1 MGRPGQEVSAGL
13 LLLSPAA
20 AGSGVAEALG
30 RGSSSGARAPSRL
43 REGAGCRGSSEGAA
57 EDGGGG
63 DVALV
68 DWIDPIWEDPEVDA
82 GVWRRRVRERWDN

>member
-1 MGRPGQEVSAGL
+1 MLDGEGSFDG
-13 LLLSPAA
+13 AA
-20 AGSGVAEALG
+20 ACG
-30 RGSSSGARAPSRL
+30 GAREA
-43 REGAGCRGSSEGAA
+43 REYSGGSSEEAT

-82 GVWRRRVRERWDN
+82 GVWRRWVRE

>member
-1 MGRPGQEVSAGL
+1 M
-13 LLLSPAA
+13 PA
-20 AGSGVAEALG
+20 
-30 RGSSSGARAPSRL
+30 
-43 REGAGCRGSSEGAA
+43 REGTGCRGLSEGAA

-82 GVWRRRVRERWDN
+82 GVWRRWVRESWDSLPKI